1 MTTREIVSAIRKNL
15 IPNIFHMDTLLIIGS
30 VLALIGV
37 IGSIIPAL
45 PGPIVGYGALI
56 LLYLSRGPESISLVS
71 LGVFGAFLVLVT
83 ILSYVAPI
91 WGARFSGASRRGI
104 WGAVIGAVIGLI
116 FFLPIGLFLGAFLGA
131 VIGELS
137 TGKNADR
144 ALKAG
149 VGTLL
154 GSVMVIFLQT
164 IFAVTMA
171 GYYFYHLI
179 RG

>member
-1 MTTREIVSAIRKNL
+1 
-15 IPNIFHMDTLLIIGS
+15 MDTLLIIGS
-30 VLALIGV
+30 ILAIVGI

-45 PGPIVGYGALI
+45 PGPILSYGALV
-56 LLYLSRGPESISLVS
+56 LLYLAKGPASISPVS
-71 LGVFGAFLVLVT
+71 LGIFGIILILVT

-91 WGARFSGASRRGI
+91 WGAQFSGASKRSI
-104 WGAVIGAVIGLI
+104 WGAMTGAVIGLL
-116 FFLPIGLFLGAFLGA
+116 FFPPLGIFLGAFLGA

-137 TGKNADR
+137 MGKDMGS

-149 VGTLL
+149 IGTLL
-154 GSVMVIFLQT
+154 GSIMIIFLQT
-164 IFAVTMA
+164 IFAITVA